1 MTMFVDMFFHEE
13 DKVGVN
19 INKDTYA
26 YTLDIRKGC
35 DRITL
40 FFFDEKGLI
49 DFKNQVL
56 NQYEMLKRKGEAA
69 HCQKEQSNREKVMDS
84 KSWIKLE
91 GEW

>member
-1 MTMFVDMFFHEE
+1 MFVDMFFHEE

-26 YTLDIRKGC
+26 YTLDIRKGG

-56 NQYEMLKRKGEAA
+56 NQYEMLKRKRDDI
-69 HCQKEQSNREKVMDS
+69 SNRKISQTERT
-84 KSWIKLE
+84 I
-91 GEW
+91 

>member
-1 MTMFVDMFFHEE
+1 MFVDMFFHKE
-13 DKVGVN
+13 DKVGVG
-19 INKDTYA
+19 INKDS
-26 YTLDIRKGC
+26 YTLDIRKGG
-35 DRITL
+35 DIITL

-84 KSWIKLE
+84 KNWIKLE
-91 GEW
+91 GDR